1 MIPAGTDGGLSFGN
15 YNSPIGG
22 PFTGPTHT
30 YEDTGV
36 FTVTF
41 GAYVIDGPDTCK
53 YEVATQQILIND
65 SLISVIEL
73 TSQRQYVVYP
83 NPNVGTFTIELSGFT
98 KEEVLQTRLCVRNII
113 GQKVPFESSKK
124 GDGSISL
131 ELISKQ
137 KGIYFIEITGTT
149 SRTTVKVV
157 VN

>member
-15 YNSPIGG
+15 YNSSGG

-65 SLISVIEL
+65 SLITFIEL

-83 NPNVGTFTIELSGFT
+83 NPNAGTFTIELSGFT
-98 KEEVLQTRLCVRNII
+98 KEEVVQTRLCVRNII

-137 KGIYFIEITGTT
+137 KGIYFIEIIGTT